1 MYTRGGFGAYAMT
14 LRSRL
19 ADWPASHLPSTGL
32 AAWPVERDAVADA
45 LTVLVLGTEL
55 LRKRAVTTLTD
66 EAESILGAMAS
77 KARVLEDLLF
87 PSLGVP

>member
-1 MYTRGGFGAYAMT
+1 MT

-19 ADWPASHLPSTGL
+19 ADWPTSRPSSTAL

-45 LTVLVLGTEL
+45 LTVLMLGTEL
-55 LRKRAVTTLTD
+55 LRRHAVTTLTD
-66 EAESILGAMAS
+66 EAEHILGAMAA

-87 PSLGVP
+87 PSLGVLP